1 MAEKIGVYFD
11 KSSLEPYLDL
21 EALSQRVQ
29 NKWSGTCPVVRVVD
43 HLASEQGQMTIQ
55 QDLDAGEIEA
65 ISVCGTSPRK
75 DQEFFDF
82 GPKVSVDRVNLREL
96 CIWAYRNPDGSLPGS
111 SEQPEDR
118 QKMAQ
123 DYINMSVNKLSR
135 SEPPEAEAMDPVRTI
150 LVLGGGW
157 AGINA
162 ALSAAG
168 AGYPVILVEK
178 EGQLGGHA
186 AQMYKTFPLRPPYDQ
201 AQDVD
206 LQPRIDA
213 VQQHGKITVYTKST
227 LHSLEGQPGDY
238 TATIQAGSEQK
249 QESVGSVVVATGW
262 REQDTSYLQPLG
274 YGTYKNVVTTW
285 QLEQMAQQ
293 GQIVRPS
300 DGAKPRSVAFV
311 LGFSHLLEG
320 YARQEEEEKARKEEE
335 RRQQQEQEDEEVAI
349 EEPFEKTESYRH
361 LPYTTELTTMT
372 ALKQARYIREGD
384 QSALSYIFYEH
395 MTASGL
401 NEHYYKAAQ
410 DDPGIM
416 LTKGLVSSVEQGPQ
430 DSLLLRVEDN
440 LLGEPMEIEADLL
453 VLPTGLVPTTALDP
467 VVQLA
472 YRQGKAFPEL
482 ELFDGFADSNYI
494 CFPYETRRTG
504 IYSAGC
510 VHQPMSLAK
519 SERDAQGAALK
530 AIQCLESVNRGVSVH
545 PRSGDLTYPKFNFVR
560 CTQCRRCTIECPF
573 GALEE
578 DADGTP
584 KPNIARCRRCGTC
597 MGCCPER
604 VIYFDN
610 YSVGQIGA
618 MISSID
624 VPEEMEEG
632 GPRILILACEND
644 AYPALDMAAQQGKK
658 WSPYVRVIPVRCLGS
673 VNTIWI
679 ADAMSKGNDGCL
691 LLGCKYGDDYQCHFM
706 KGSEL
711 CQSRMQNIGETLDK
725 LGIETE
731 RVRQEEAA
739 IDDYE
744 RIPQIIDDFVDEIF
758 KLGPNPFKGF

>member
-21 EALSQRVQ
+21 ESLSEKIQ
-29 NKWSGTCPVVRVVD
+29 NKWSSVCPVVRIVD
-43 HLASEQGQMTIQ
+43 QLASEQGHSTVK
-55 QDLDAGEIEA
+55 QDIDAGEIDA
-65 ISVCGTSPRK
+65 VSICGTSPRK

-82 GPKVSVDRVNLREL
+82 GQGVSMDRVNLREL
-96 CIWAYRNPDGSLPGS
+96 CIWAYRNPDGSLPGDKD
-111 SEQPEDR
+111 QPLDL
-118 QKMAQ
+118 QGMAQ
-123 DYINMSVNKLSR
+123 DYINMSMNKLQR
-135 SEPPEAEAMDPVRTI
+135 SEVPEPEVLESVKKV

-157 AGINA
+157 SGINA
-162 ALSAAG
+162 ALSTAG
-168 AGYPVILVEK
+168 AGYEVILVEK
-178 EGQLGGHA
+178 QKQLGGHA
-186 AQMYKTFPLRPPYDQ
+186 AQMYKTFPLKPPYTQ
-201 AQDVD
+201 AQEIN
-206 LQPRIDA
+206 LQERIEA
-213 VQQHGKITVYTKST
+213 VNQHPKITVYTGST
-227 LHSLEGQPGDY
+227 LQSLEGQPGNF
-238 TATIQAGSEQK
+238 TANIQVGSEQQ
-249 QESVGSVVVATGW
+249 QESVGAAVIATGW
-262 REQDTSYLQPLG
+262 EEQDTSYLEPMG
-274 YGTYKNVVTTW
+274 YGKHKNVITTW
-285 QLEQMAQQ
+285 QLEQMAQK
-293 GQIVRPS
+293 GEIVRPS
-300 DGAKPRSVAFV
+300 DGAKPQSVAFV
-311 LGFSHLLEG
+311 LGFSHVLEDF
-320 YARQEEEEKARKEEE
+320 ARQEEEEKARLEEE
-335 RRQQQEQEDEEVAI
+335 RKKREEEEEDEAI
-349 EEPFEKTESYRH
+349 EEPFQKTESYRH

-372 ALKQARYIREGD
+372 ALKQARYIREND
-384 QSALSYIFYEH
+384 ESALSYIIYEH

-416 LTKGLVSSVEQGPQ
+416 LTKGMISSLEESPQ
-430 DSLLLRVEDN
+430 DRLVLGVEDN
-440 LLGEPMEIEADLL
+440 LIGEPVELEADLL

-504 IYSAGC
+504 IYTAGC

-658 WSPYVRVIPVRCLGS
+658 WSPYVRIIPVRCLGS

-691 LLGCKYGDDYQCHFM
+691 LLGCKYGEDYQCHFM

-744 RIPQIIDDFVDEIF
+744 RIPQIIDNFVDEIF

>member
-21 EALSQRVQ
+21 ESLSERIQ
-29 NKWSGTCPVVRVVD
+29 NKWSSTCPVVRIVD
-43 HLASEQGQMTIQ
+43 QMASEQGHSTVK
-55 QDLDAGEIEA
+55 QDLDAGEIDA
-65 ISVCGTSPRK
+65 VSICGTSPRK

-82 GPKVSVDRVNLREL
+82 GPSVSVDRVNLREI
-96 CIWAYRNPDGSLPGS
+96 CIWAYKHPDGSLPGDK
-111 SEQPEDR
+111 EQPAELQR
-118 QKMAQ
+118 MAL
-123 DYINMSVNKLSR
+123 DYINMSMNKLQR
-135 SEPPEAEAMDPVRTI
+135 SEVPEPEVLEPVKKV

-157 AGINA
+157 SGMSA
-162 ALSAAG
+162 ALSTAG
-168 AGYPVILVEK
+168 AGYEVVLVEK
-178 EGQLGGHA
+178 ENQLGGHA
-186 AQMYKTFPLRPPYDQ
+186 AQMYKTFPLKPPYTR
-201 AQDVD
+201 AQDIN
-206 LQPRIDA
+206 LQERIDA
-213 VQQHGKITVYTKST
+213 VSRHQKITVYTGAT
-227 LHSLEGQPGDY
+227 LASLEGQPGDF
-238 TATIQAGSEQK
+238 TAAIQSGSEQE
-249 QESVGSVVVATGW
+249 QESVGSIVVATGW
-262 REQDTSYLQPLG
+262 QEQDTSYLEPMG
-274 YGTYKNVVTTW
+274 YGKYKNVITTW
-285 QLEQMAQQ
+285 QLEQMARK
-293 GQIVRPS
+293 GEIVRPS
-300 DGAKPRSVAFV
+300 DGARPQSVAFV
-311 LGFSHLLEG
+311 LGLSQVMEDF
-320 YARQEEEEKARKEEE
+320 ARQEEEEKARQEEE
-335 RRQQQEQEDEEVAI
+335 RRQQAEEEEEETAI
-349 EEPFEKTESYRH
+349 EEPFQKTESYRH

-372 ALKQARYIREGD
+372 ALKQARYIRESD
-384 QSALSYIFYEH
+384 QSALSYIIYEH

-416 LTKGLVSSVEQGPQ
+416 LTKGTVASLEQGSQ
-430 DSLLLRVEDN
+430 ENVVLGVEDT
-440 LLGEPMEIEADLL
+440 LLGEAVEIEADLL

-504 IYSAGC
+504 IYTAGC
-510 VHQPMSLAK
+510 VHQPMDLAK

-658 WSPYVRVIPVRCLGS
+658 WSPYVRIIPVRCLGS

-744 RIPQIIDDFVDEIF
+744 RIPQIIDDFVDEIY